1 MIALQARGPQLPDLS
16 RQTAQYANMMNM
28 ARQQEAA
35 QRQASLAQQQMA
47 NANADEARRAELH
60 GPALKKAQ
68 LEYVGLVADK
78 FREDVAKVRDGDT
91 AGAEAARAAAV
102 DSVPGWGN
110 MIPPVSQ
117 WTPEVK
123 AQLMLKAKEIVD
135 KIYPDATA
143 SLEVSTDGIPMSTV
157 IGGFPSA
164 AQQRPVYD
172 AQDPATQT
180 TSAPPATPTATPEL
194 APSAGPVANGKYGEA
209 RFIPDNAVPLTD
221 FEQEDIRRIKGGSG
235 MTDTPASFT
244 GGSMGAGQMTPEV
257 MSRIADSAFQT
268 GVIAQVDFDQLLAT
282 QPPENRQAFTDAF
295 RRANVTVQ
303 ADAPSLADSGM
314 GQQQYD
320 GQTPQSIYAKLPA
333 QQMPI
338 SNADLG
344 SQPMTRQTL
353 AQTQPRTITR
363 IQQKMPNVAP
373 APAETP
379 QQAGDRARNIRQTPA
394 EAAAITAAIENT
406 KVGIQRD
413 ARIAEEIRIK
423 TKGRKLFST
432 VLNDMRGDYQTLN
445 KLRAIP
451 STGRPMLDNFGDA
464 ISSSFIGRKVQSAA
478 GSQASVALNNIANSK
493 LTLFNALK
501 EATGLSSTQL
511 NSNVELMTYLDS
523 LADPTQGYESAIE
536 TIRRLEN
543 LYGAPAPAQRQTPTK
558 SSSGWG
564 RAKVVGN

>member
-1 MIALQARGPQLPDLS
+1 MSWLSQNNIQIA
-16 RQTAQYANMMNM
+16 
-28 ARQQEAA
+28 
-35 QRQASLAQQQMA
+35 
-47 NANADEARRAELH
+47 
-60 GPALKKAQ
+60 
-68 LEYVGLVADK
+68 
-78 FREDVAKVRDGDT
+78 
-91 AGAEAARAAAV
+91 
-102 DSVPGWGN
+102 
-110 MIPPVSQ
+110 
-117 WTPEVK
+117 
-123 AQLMLKAKEIVD
+123 
-135 KIYPDATA
+135 PDAPG
-143 SLEVSTDGIPMSTV
+143 VTDNQMRGAPANLPNEMTTTPM
-157 IGGFPSA
+157 A
-164 AQQRPVYD
+164 
-172 AQDPATQT
+172 
-180 TSAPPATPTATPEL
+180 
-194 APSAGPVANGKYGEA
+194 
-209 RFIPDNAVPLTD
+209 
-221 FEQEDIRRIKGGSG
+221 
-235 MTDTPASFT
+235 
-244 GGSMGAGQMTPEV
+244 
-257 MSRIADSAFQT
+257 
-268 GVIAQVDFDQLLAT
+268 
-282 QPPENRQAFTDAF
+282 
-295 RRANVTVQ
+295 
-303 ADAPSLADSGM
+303 
-314 GQQQYD
+314 YD
-320 GQTPQSIYAKLPA
+320 GQTPPSQY
-333 QQMPI
+333 
-338 SNADLG
+338 ADLRG
-344 SQPMTRQTL
+344 PAPQSQTAGLRGAAPMEQTL
-353 AQTQPRTITR
+353 AQYQPLQRR
-363 IQQKMPNVAP
+363 DPNVSP

-543 LYGAPAPAQRQTPTK
+543 LYGAPAQRQTPTK